1 MRYNCGHHPKTA
13 FKKASQTGSTTL
25 STSLNSPVSIP
36 LGPQSPGDVGNL
48 LLPCRFR
55 RCRRSAGWGRSKPN
69 LGTMEVHGS
78 PQFWYRIANH
88 TFWPDAFSIFNW
100 WPQLR
105 NTMKRSA
112 TFSSASSWPTRWK
125 SLVRPSWLLV
135 DQLSRIGIWKIYE
148 NLRCGHL
155 WHVDICWSCWVA
167 THHDPSIPS
176 WEDPDFQH
184 PSAAPWQNAGRDG
197 WGFQT
202 LVDHLSEETAAWPSL
217 GPAQ

>member
-1 MRYNCGHHPKTA
+1 M
-13 FKKASQTGSTTL
+13 
-25 STSLNSPVSIP
+25 SIP
-36 LGPQSPGDVGNL
+36 LGPQSPGDGGNL

-55 RCRRSAGWGRSKPN
+55 RARRSAGWGRSKPN
-69 LGTMEVHGS
+69 LGTMEVQWFQVHHGS
-78 PQFWYRIANH
+78 PWKSMEVPNFDWYRIPNH

-125 SLVRPSWLLV
+125 SLVHPSWLLV
-135 DQLSRIGIWKIYE
+135 DQLSRIGIWKIYGKSPMWTS
-148 NLRCGHL
+148 LA
-155 WHVDICWSCWVA
+155 CWYMLIMLSC
-167 THHDPSIPS
+167 DPSIPS
-176 WEDPDFQH
+176 WEDPDLQH

-217 GPAQ
+217 GPAQLPLTRSNPQ